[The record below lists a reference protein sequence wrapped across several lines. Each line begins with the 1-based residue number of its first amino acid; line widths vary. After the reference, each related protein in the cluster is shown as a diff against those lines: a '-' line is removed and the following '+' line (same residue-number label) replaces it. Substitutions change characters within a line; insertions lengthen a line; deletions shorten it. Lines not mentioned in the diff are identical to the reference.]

1 MYTSSHTSGHWTLR
15 KGKMAVTR
23 SWSVLSTNTA
33 IQSRWQHRNV
43 WKRLLSEWQW
53 HQTHKLCEYC
63 HFRELECQL
72 RNLGYPPQRPA
83 IRPSSPFGPLQP
95 APKSP
100 IFWSYRYSVN
110 TANHAH
116 YMPEDQTMK
125 TKTCLQQH
133 APLPCHEFRLVHGS
147 SIENLRKHRILCLDY
162 QIRGAGY
169 GIISPGRCLFLE
181 MFLYFHTCCTLY
193 IIELLERI
201 YMEYAFSK
209 TINSGRQWTN
219 IANSL
224 T

>member
-1 MYTSSHTSGHWTLR
+1 MGVTYTSSHTSGHWER
-15 KGKMAVTR
+15 GK
-23 SWSVLSTNTA
+23 W
-33 IQSRWQHRNV
+33 QSPAAGLYYLPT
-43 WKRLLSEWQW
+43 LLSNQDGSIEMSGNVCCLSGND
-53 HQTHKLCEYC
+53 TKHKLCEYC

-72 RNLGYPPQRPA
+72 RNLGYHPQRPT

-133 APLPCHEFRLVHGS
+133 APLPCPEFRLVHCS

-162 QIRGAGY
+162 QIRGAV
-169 GIISPGRCLFLE
+169 GRLW
-181 MFLYFHTCCTLY
+181 YY
-193 IIELLERI
+193 
-201 YMEYAFSK
+201 
-209 TINSGRQWTN
+209 
-219 IANSL
+219 
-224 T
+224 